1 MGVGL
6 KLKKI
11 LRDKKI
17 SIKQLSEKSGISIN
31 TLYSI
36 TKRDSVRVDDVVLQQ
51 IANTLEIPIGELLG
65 MSDVDAFIADFDENT
80 QVGFLIDDFKK
91 RLLPLNEKG
100 RKKVSDFAIDYAID
114 LAKIPEYQKAPPAA
128 SQEAP
133 EGE

>member
-1 MGVGL
+1 M
-6 KLKKI
+6 
-11 LRDKKI
+11 
-17 SIKQLSEKSGISIN
+17 SEKSGISIN

-51 IANTLEIPIGELLG
+51 IANTLEVPIGELSG

-91 RLLPLNEKG
+91 HLLPLNEKG

-114 LAKIPEYQKAPPAA
+114 LVKIPEYQKTPPAA
-128 SQEAP
+128 PQEAP